1 MAIGIL
7 NQWAEAINEGRTED
21 VASLYSENAVLVST
35 FSPSPINSHN
45 SIRDYFINLHSRSG
59 AGVRIDADSINE
71 QMIGDRKSILSGM
84 YTFYFDED
92 GGKIEYEAR
101 FTFVID
107 TDLEHPI
114 LHHHSSQRP

>member
-21 VASLYSENAVLVST
+21 VASLYSKNAVLVST